1 MPRGGI
7 KSVFFGERGGRLGF
21 YVQKCSLKDAQ
32 QCNKLRGI
40 AFKFNIW
47 HLLCKMMAVV
57 HCTVVQLYSCTVVQ
71 LYSST
76 ALQRACINPGML
88 ESGIPAKCDIC
99 RQFLSDF
106 QTNFVY

>member
-32 QCNKLRGI
+32 QCNKFRGI
-40 AFKFNIW
+40 AFKFNMW
-47 HLLCKMMAVV
+47 HLLSKMMA
-57 HCTVVQLYSCTVVQ
+57 VVQLYSCTVVQ

-76 ALQRACINPGML
+76 ALQL
-88 ESGIPAKCDIC
+88 YSGLA
-99 RQFLSDF
+99 
-106 QTNFVY
+106 